1 MRTILVIL
9 FMMIASNIYAQ
20 KVLTFDDNL
29 EDALIEYLVHTDC
42 ITSEFMKTLKHI
54 RNEITDQDNEYCEPI
69 AVIDIQANK
78 GVHLDD
84 ITQDFGMFCFHCPMI
99 DGSYYHVFIK
109 HYNSVII
116 IEEDFTPT
124 DDGHRDWIYITLM
137 KNTEFLNN
145 FFKDHLDI
153 PKRYYPI
160 YLNNLIRVL
169 ELNSSRDYQLY
180 N

>member
-1 MRTILVIL
+1 MIKNNRKEKLIFFFFYIVLRTNVWY
-9 FMMIASNIYAQ
+9 N
-20 KVLTFDDNL
+20 
-29 EDALIEYLVHTDC
+29 
-42 ITSEFMKTLKHI
+42 EF
-54 RNEITDQDNEYCEPI
+54 REI
-69 AVIDIQANK
+69 
-78 GVHLDD
+78 
-84 ITQDFGMFCFHCPMI
+84 
-99 DGSYYHVFIK
+99 
-109 HYNSVII
+109 II

-145 FFKDHLDI
+145 FFKDHPDI